1 MKNAIKE
8 MLVTNAGSEAS
19 YHIILKRI
27 LVRADTVEAWKTFA
41 VDRYILA
48 SL

>member
-1 MKNAIKE
+1 
-8 MLVTNAGSEAS
+8 MLATNADSEAS

-41 VDRYILA
+41 VDRNIIA